1 MIATAIQKDIGHLLS
16 ELSELNIGVV
26 ESTFDA
32 TNFGNYIVALAGPN
46 DSFAIVRDK
55 GQYLIDGD
63 VNALKR
69 MGLWRAYDSREDFRT
84 AVLAYVRAVV

>member
-1 MIATAIQKDIGHLLS
+1 MIATAIQQDIGPLLA
-16 ELSELNIGVV
+16 ELSKLKMGVV
-26 ESTFDA
+26 ESTFDV
-32 TNFGNYIVALAGPN
+32 TSFGNYKVALAGPT

-84 AVLAYVRAVV
+84 AVLAYARAVV